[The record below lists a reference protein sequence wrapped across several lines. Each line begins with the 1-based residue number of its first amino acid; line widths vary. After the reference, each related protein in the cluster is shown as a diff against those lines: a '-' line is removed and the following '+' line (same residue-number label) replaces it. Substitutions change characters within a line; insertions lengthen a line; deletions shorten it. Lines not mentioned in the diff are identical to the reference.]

1 MKNKISILLVVDNS
15 SLRCR
20 LRTILAKADDIEV
33 IGDYS
38 SIEECLPKIE
48 MTSPDMVIL
57 DTKMPGMSGIE
68 AAHRLRNGPRYDG
81 AIIMLAES
89 VDDVFDNLED
99 SVVDYYFVKDKHL
112 PQLAQLVR
120 QVS

>member
-1 MKNKISILLVVDNS
+1 MKNKIRILLVADNG
-15 SLRCR
+15 SLRYR
-20 LRTILAKADDIEV
+20 LRTILAKEDDIEV

-38 SIEECLPKIE
+38 SIEEALPKIE
-48 MTSPDMVIL
+48 MTTPDMVIL
-57 DTKMPGMSGIE
+57 EAKMPGMSGIE
-68 AAHRLRNGPRYDG
+68 AAHRLRSSPQYDG
-81 AIIMLAES
+81 TIIMLAES

-99 SVVDYYFVKDKHL
+99 HVVDYYFVKDKHL